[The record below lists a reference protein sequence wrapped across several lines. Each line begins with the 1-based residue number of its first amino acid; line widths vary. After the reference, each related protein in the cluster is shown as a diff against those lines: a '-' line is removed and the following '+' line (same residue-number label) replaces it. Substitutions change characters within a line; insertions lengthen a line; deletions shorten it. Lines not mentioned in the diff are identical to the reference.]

1 MPRRIRRFAIL
12 GVVLLLVVAIALVF
26 TGRPRLE
33 DDRDRVDDRWAPLR
47 DPLAQRY
54 DQLAVVLD
62 QLEQAGGGDRD
73 VAQELSRALDRWNDL
88 EDSDDAGAEAEVS
101 NTLEGLATRLG
112 RAVNGSARLSM
123 VQPLLDAVALFTQTV
138 PPADATTAYNDAAE
152 RYQHT
157 RESARYAFIAR
168 LFGYHS
174 RPALVLGS

>member
-54 DQLAVVLD
+54 AQLAVALD

-73 VAQELSRALDRWNDL
+73 VAKELARALDRWNDL
-88 EDSDDAGAEAEVS
+88 QASDDAEAEAEAS
-101 NTLEGLATRLG
+101 NTLEGLAARLG
-112 RAVNGSARLSM
+112 KTVNGSARLST
-123 VQPLLDAVALFTQTV
+123 VQPLLDALVLFTQTA
-138 PPADATTAYNDAAE
+138 PPTDAITAYNDAAE

-157 RESARYAFIAR
+157 RESARYAFVAR
-168 LFGYHS
+168 LLGYDS